1 MTRQMFVDDIS
12 VQYNEPEGT
21 ASSCT
26 SRASPASDIF
36 YIEMTKQEDVS
47 RIQEMFYGETE

>member
-1 MTRQMFVDDIS
+1 MTRQMFADDIS
-12 VQYNEPEGT
+12 MQYNEPEGT

-47 RIQEMFYGETE
+47 RIQEMF